1 MEGSNGFVARGRG
14 GLWGGKLKSKGTLIT
29 GRALGKRVNR
39 ETALPK
45 IRASRSSAL
54 VLLGMGIY
62 IAYLRRLGLGEVAES
77 LEGLSLAAYP
87 QPSPSPS

>member
-1 MEGSNGFVARGRG
+1 VGEGTFGEETEIEGNPYNGSSPR
-14 GLWGGKLKSKGTLIT
+14 KE
-29 GRALGKRVNR
+29 VNR

-54 VLLGMGIY
+54 ILLGMGIY

-77 LEGLSLAAYP
+77 REGLSLAAYP
-87 QPSPSPS
+87 QPSAYPS